1 LVFARLAFCKELH
14 KKLRLTSAIS
24 ELYLSCASAI
34 DRGHFLLD
42 SSAEGAARFI
52 NEGKPPCA

>member
-1 LVFARLAFCKELH
+1 VLH
-14 KKLRLTSAIS
+14 KKLHLTSAIS